1 MKGTITAAD
10 TILPPPHRSTDLQA
24 SDRLPRSTFPTAD
37 GVTGSRQPYNYDSG
51 LLYAFAMTAAEVAHS
66 PSIKTAPSLEDPFAS
81 PVPRAVDTPTFP
93 KPCAQLPQRSPRESA
108 NMEASAANGMQSTA
122 RDRVDSTAH
131 KSASFS
137 STGHSSTMTGIS
149 SIDLEKGSLAKEQD
163 RQSRKSRTASQ
174 RDPEK
179 ASYNSRS
186 PASNRSPR
194 HSHHQRSRD
203 DVASITYS
211 DNESEVDEGLATQ
224 EANALKILFFLSGPV
239 VALSFLNFVWT
250 IISLIIVTLSQPVRL
265 CARRLTFGQQLA
277 SLLGPALNLQLKSIY
292 TPLPPFANE
301 DGVFHTGMLVMVHL
315 ASPLLSLGVIIC
327 AWTVAAY
334 WAMAGIVGDPAGMDK
349 RDDGRE
355 TVLGLRRWWE
365 NLMLKGIN
373 LD

>member
-1 MKGTITAAD
+1 
-10 TILPPPHRSTDLQA
+10 
-24 SDRLPRSTFPTAD
+24 
-37 GVTGSRQPYNYDSG
+37 
-51 LLYAFAMTAAEVAHS
+51 MTAAEVAHS

-81 PVPRAVDTPTFP
+81 PVPHAVDTPTFP
-93 KPCAQLPQRSPRESA
+93 KPCAHLPQRSLRESA
-108 NMEASAANGMQSTA
+108 TMDAPTANDMQSTA
-122 RDRVDSTAH
+122 HDRRDSTH
-131 KSASFS
+131 KSASLS
-137 STGHSSTMTGIS
+137 STGQSSTMTGIS
-149 SIDLEKGSLAKEQD
+149 SIDLEKGSVAREQD
-163 RQSRKSRTASQ
+163 RHGRKSLTPSQ

-179 ASYNSRS
+179 AAYNSRS
-186 PASNRSPR
+186 PASHRSPR
-194 HSHHQRSRD
+194 HSHHQRSRE

-224 EANALKILFFLSGPV
+224 EANAMKILFFLSGPV
-239 VALSFLNFVWT
+239 VALSFLNFIWT
-250 IISLIIVTLSQPVRL
+250 LISLVIVTLSQPVRL

-301 DGVFHTGMLVMVHL
+301 DGVFHSGMLVMVHL
-315 ASPLLSLGVIIC
+315 ASPLLSLGVVIC

-349 RDDGRE
+349 RDDGKE